1 MSWKKNT
8 NFTLNTH
15 FLLFRDEVLTR
26 NKFLEEEAR
35 RKAESV
41 ERGENNFP
49 TPPQQQ
55 QQQQQPPTIQ
65 QQQQQQPLQDSTT
78 EKESKPVSNDSHQD
92 DDVFY
97 DSDSEQYEEWANP
110 IKITVDVDI
119 NFIKNP
125 YSNCKPCPPEK
136 PTFLCGSDNTTY
148 SSLCRLDY
156 HNCLQAAQIKVSC
169 KGFCP
174 CRGKIL

>member
-8 NFTLNTH
+8 NFTLNSH

-55 QQQQQPPTIQ
+55 QQQPPTIQQ

-97 DSDSEQYEEWANP
+97 DSDSEQYEE
-110 IKITVDVDI
+110 
-119 NFIKNP
+119 
-125 YSNCKPCPPEK
+125 
-136 PTFLCGSDNTTY
+136 
-148 SSLCRLDY
+148 
-156 HNCLQAAQIKVSC
+156 
-169 KGFCP
+169 
-174 CRGKIL
+174 

>member
-1 MSWKKNT
+1 MFYRNELKKNT
-8 NFTLNTH
+8 NFTLNSH

-97 DSDSEQYEEWANP
+97 DSDSEQYEE
-110 IKITVDVDI
+110 
-119 NFIKNP
+119 
-125 YSNCKPCPPEK
+125 
-136 PTFLCGSDNTTY
+136 
-148 SSLCRLDY
+148 
-156 HNCLQAAQIKVSC
+156 
-169 KGFCP
+169 
-174 CRGKIL
+174 